1 MKKTLLM
8 LLLISFTITSCG
20 LDVKPNVSIKNDIS
34 LTIDGE
40 NVNGIE
46 GEWIITSEEKEEK
59 GKHIIIVTIEKN
71 ELE

>member
-20 LDVKPNVSIKNDIS
+20 LDVKPNVSIKNDIN

-40 NVNGIE
+40 NVDGIQ
-46 GEWIITSEEKEEK
+46 GKWIITSEEKKEN
-59 GKHIIIVTIEKN
+59 GKDIIIVTIKKN
-71 ELE
+71 DLE